1 MESRCFDVKLEG
13 EEGKSFGPQALLI
26 HSGHKLGADLH
37 HYEPPGRFLQ
47 IRPDRPLDIFWGDK
61 LELRAPGARASG
73 LRCTVLDPAAPRIS
87 RRVKARRIEALE
99 TLSGGGKKMLLAL
112 TESKGVKGLTDVEIQ
127 EFAALS
133 EKTRIGWAQE
143 LEAEGLVK
151 ILSFEPLFLLA
162 ESSFRFLCEKIRAYI
177 DRQHRDKPNLMGITL
192 KSLRARFRIPE
203 RVNLL
208 ALKALQK
215 GELISWQGDRVFPA
229 GFRIEALPEDEKLL
243 AELEEL
249 SLKGEFKRIS
259 LEEIRKR
266 LRISSDRL
274 NRLLALLIEREKV
287 IQGRDGFL
295 LHAQWLDEVVGK
307 LRNWDR
313 SEISIAEFKDLT
325 GLSRKYAIP
334 LLELLDQLGVTRRIG
349 SRREIL

>member
-1 MESRCFDVKLEG
+1 
-13 EEGKSFGPQALLI
+13 
-26 HSGHKLGADLH
+26 
-37 HYEPPGRFLQ
+37 
-47 IRPDRPLDIFWGDK
+47 
-61 LELRAPGARASG
+61 
-73 LRCTVLDPAAPRIS
+73 
-87 RRVKARRIEALE
+87 VKARRIEALE